1 MTTDRP
7 PLYSVWENRAGE
19 KIFVEEVTA
28 PLTEEEIA
36 SDLDAEG
43 LTGEDFEREAT
54 AMRAMFVVTYVAYE
68 GRGNLEA
75 VRFETDE
82 GQWAQLTG
90 PDGFHIKGIKPTRSI
105 MRQPPGHG

>member
-1 MTTDRP
+1 MATDRP
-7 PLYSVWENRAGE
+7 PLHSFWENRAGE

-28 PLTEEEIA
+28 LLTEEEIA

-43 LTGEDFEREAT
+43 LTGKDFEREA
-54 AMRAMFVVTYVAYE
+54 AAIRAMFVVTYVAYE
-68 GRGNLEA
+68 GRGNPEV

-82 GQWAQLTG
+82 AQWARLTG
-90 PDGFHIKGIKPTRSI
+90 PDGFRIKGIEPPRSI